1 MEHNIYL
8 HAINARYEYD
18 SASTRIIL
26 YKILKCNAL
35 LSLKKQR
42 RFNKGGFA
50 GRNYISL
57 CDYSKK
63 DIVNNGVEEYNSFHG
78 YIKNSLS
85 LMLPKEGIEVV
96 QPQLVDICTN
106 SGYDIRKMELLGKS
120 KTTRYTDMPDEV
132 QVKDRI
138 ALDNLLGLTFPT
150 HMLCGYNEEFSKDVI
165 NIILNDIDDILKK
178 FDRDIPIYDITTE
191 LNLKDKDQ
199 KEIVMSKLF
208 K

>member
-8 HAINARYEYD
+8 HAINAKYEYD
-18 SASTRIIL
+18 SVSTRVVL

-35 LSLKKQR
+35 LSLRKQR

-50 GRNYISL
+50 GRDYISL

-63 DIVNNGVEEYNSFHG
+63 DIVNNGVEEYNSFYG
-78 YIKNSLS
+78 YIRNSLS

-96 QPQLVDICTN
+96 TPQLVDICTN
-106 SGYDIRKMELLGKS
+106 SGYAFRKMELLGKS
-120 KTTRYTDMPDEV
+120 KTTRYSDMPDEV
-132 QVKDRI
+132 QVKDEI
-138 ALDNLLGLTFPT
+138 LLDNLLGLTFPT
-150 HMLCGYNEEFSKDVI
+150 HMLCGCDEAFSRDVI
-165 NIILNDIDDILKK
+165 NMILNDIDGLLKR
-178 FDRDIPIYDITTE
+178 FDRDVPIYDITTE
-191 LNLKDKDQ
+191 LNLKDEDQ

>member
-63 DIVNNGVEEYNSFHG
+63 DIVNNGVEE
-78 YIKNSLS
+78 
-85 LMLPKEGIEVV
+85 
-96 QPQLVDICTN
+96 
-106 SGYDIRKMELLGKS
+106 
-120 KTTRYTDMPDEV
+120 
-132 QVKDRI
+132 
-138 ALDNLLGLTFPT
+138 
-150 HMLCGYNEEFSKDVI
+150 
-165 NIILNDIDDILKK
+165 
-178 FDRDIPIYDITTE
+178 
-191 LNLKDKDQ
+191 
-199 KEIVMSKLF
+199 
-208 K
+208 

>member
-42 RFNKGGFA
+42 RFNTGGFA

-106 SGYDIRKMELLGKS
+106 SGYAFRKMELLGKS